1 MLRFLGLLALVAFT
15 IAVTWYAWG
24 RPGSLP
30 PSPLD
35 PGGKLTC
42 ISYAPFHG
50 DQGPFTAD
58 ASISDRQIAQDL
70 SHLSTLT
77 SCVRTYSARGA
88 QGRIARLAGKY
99 GLEVVQGIWL
109 GRDRAENRR
118 EIEAALALV
127 HGHPGTL
134 KALIVGNETLLRGEL
149 PAGAVKAYVEEVG
162 KRSDL
167 PVTYADV
174 WEFWLKAPE
183 LASAVDFV
191 TIHILPYWEDDP
203 VGASDAVA
211 HVREVRAR
219 LAAAFPGKPIWIG
232 EVGWP
237 SKGRMRE
244 GALPS
249 PLNQARFLS
258 GVVQAA
264 KADDFRVNLIEAFD
278 QPWKR
283 LLEGTVGGYWGL
295 YEDGRTEPKFR
306 FGKAVSNH
314 PDWPLKAGLGIG
326 LAALVFLAF
335 LLGTRAPQH
344 RTTLPRELACAA
356 IALGSGLLFGLAA
369 VDLPLEGEIAA
380 DRLRAL
386 GMFVLALVVPLAA
399 SYALAHEARLGTCA
413 TALAPPYRRNAGH
426 IAVVL
431 AALLAATV
439 VAAIYV
445 ALGLV
450 FDPRYKDFPIALLT
464 GPVLA
469 LCILAFAGRKAPPQ
483 PDAAE
488 IAAAVV
494 LTGSALFVIANEG
507 IANWQALLFGG
518 LLVLLALTVLE
529 ARAAPG

>member
-1 MLRFLGLLALVAFT
+1 LQRLSAL
-15 IAVTWYAWG
+15 
-24 RPGSLP
+24 
-30 PSPLD
+30 
-35 PGGKLTC
+35 
-42 ISYAPFHG
+42 
-50 DQGPFTAD
+50 TA
-58 ASISDRQIAQDL
+58 
-70 SHLSTLT
+70 
-77 SCVRTYSARGA
+77 CVRTYSARGA

-118 EIEAALALV
+118 EIEAAFALAQR
-127 HGHPGTL
+127 HPGTV

-162 KRSDL
+162 KRSEL

-203 VGASDAVA
+203 VGEPDAVA
-211 HVREVRAR
+211 HVREVRAKF
-219 LAAAFPGKPIWIG
+219 AAAFPGKTIWIG

-237 SKGRMRE
+237 SSGRMRE

-264 KADDFRVNLIEAFD
+264 KAENFGVNLIEAFD

-295 YEDGRTEPKFR
+295 HDDGRLEPKFR
-306 FGKAVSNH
+306 FGEPVSNH

-326 LAALVFLAF
+326 LAALVFVAF
-335 LLGTRAPQH
+335 YLGTRPG
-344 RTTLPRELACAA
+344 RLRSTLPGELACAA
-356 IALGSGLLFGLAA
+356 IALAAGLLFGLAA
-369 VDLPLEGEIAA
+369 VNLPLEGEIAA
-380 DRLRAL
+380 DRVRAI
-386 GMFVLALVVPLAA
+386 GMFVLALAVPLAA
-399 SYALAHEARLGTCA
+399 SYAFAQGTQLGTLA
-413 TALAPPYRRNAGH
+413 TVLAPAYRRNAGS

-439 VAAIYV
+439 VAAIHV

-464 GPVLA
+464 GPVLS
-469 LCILAFAGRKAPPQ
+469 LCVLAFAGGKAPPR
-483 PDAAE
+483 PGPAE
-488 IAAAVV
+488 MTVAIV
-494 LTGSALFVIANEG
+494 LTVSAAFVIANEG
-507 IANWQALLFGG
+507 SANWQALLFGG
-518 LLVLLALTVLE
+518 LLMLLALTVLQT
-529 ARAAPG
+529 RAAPG